1 MQIRIRVYM
10 ILGSQRLIRAASVA
24 GWLASYYLRSQIYYT
39 VGFFSKIWTTRI
51 IQNII
56 KNVKF

>member
-1 MQIRIRVYM
+1 M